1 MQNDMFNILAMA
13 APPGGGAEQQGPFYY
28 VVLMVLMMG
37 IFYIILIRPQ
47 RRRDAERRE
56 LINNVKTGDR
66 ISFAGGILG
75 TVANVKDKVLVVR
88 IADKVKIEV
97 SRGAVSHVLDKDEAP
112 PDPTEAA

>member
-1 MQNDMFNILAMA
+1 MLNDMLSLIAMA
-13 APPGGGAEQQGPFYY
+13 PPAGKGAEQQGPFYY

-47 RRRDAERRE
+47 RRREQERKE
-56 LINNVKTGDR
+56 LINNVKSGDR
-66 ISFAGGILG
+66 ILFAGGILG
-75 TVANVKDKVLVVR
+75 TVANVKDKVLLVR